1 MGIIRQRLHL
11 FPADRPIPPVI
22 YQYIFISH
30 CSCQIDV
37 PHLILIID
45 TSILPQNPAPGSTPE
60 TIIVNRFVKWLH
72 DVPNDC
78 RFHNR
83 LQIIPYARELY
94 RAKPIPGLPFH
105 SHYSLRASENQG
117 YIIHLL
123 RHHSN
128 ENHNSGCPH
137 PSH

>member
-72 DVPNDC
+72 DVPNDR

-83 LQIIPYARELY
+83 LQIIPYSNGTPGSCTGQSQSRGY
-94 RAKPIPGLPFH
+94 RSIPIILFGH
-105 SHYSLRASENQG
+105 RK
-117 YIIHLL
+117 IKDI
-123 RHHSN
+123 
-128 ENHNSGCPH
+128 
-137 PSH
+137 